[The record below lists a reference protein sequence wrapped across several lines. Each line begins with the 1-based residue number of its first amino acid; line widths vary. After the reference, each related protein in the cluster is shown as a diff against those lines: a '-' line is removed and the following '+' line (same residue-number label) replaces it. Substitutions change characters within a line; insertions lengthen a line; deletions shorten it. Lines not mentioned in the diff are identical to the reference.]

1 MSAPANEV
9 RVRTEQPCYWVCSP
23 ILRGWWPLGPRRV
36 YWVDDGNLVSA
47 KPDGTVVLREPISS
61 LHLAVT
67 RLGHLR
73 LEAADGR
80 TWLLSALTHRN
91 GTLWGA
97 SLVRHVPDAVQG
109 RTVIVWRRASEQSMT
124 WSTLSSEWARRVAY
138 TLESLG
144 AQVVSDQPYSS
155 WRAAGNFA
163 LMSLGA
169 LALAATI
176 AVVVVTLTI
185 GFG

>member
-23 ILRGWWPLGPRRV
+23 IVRAWWPLGPRRV
-36 YWVDDGNLVSA
+36 YWVEDQNLVSA
-47 KPDGTVVLREPISS
+47 GRDGTVVQREPISS
-61 LHLAVT
+61 LRLSVT

-73 LEAADGR
+73 VEAGGGR
-80 TWLLSALTHRN
+80 TWLLSALTYRN

-97 SLVRHVPDAVQG
+97 SLARYVPDAVQG
-109 RTVIVWRRASEQSMT
+109 RTVVVWRRAGEQPMT
-124 WSTLSSEWARRVAY
+124 WSTLSSEWARTVAY

-155 WRAAGNFA
+155 WRAAGNLA
-163 LMSLGA
+163 LLSLGA

-176 AVVVVTLTI
+176 AVMVVALTI

>member
-23 ILRGWWPLGPRRV
+23 IVRAWWPLGPRRV
-36 YWVDDGNLVSA
+36 YWVEDQNLMAV
-47 KPDGTVVLREPISS
+47 KPDGTVVLREPLSS
-61 LHLAVT
+61 LRLSVT

-73 LEAADGR
+73 LEAGGGR
-80 TWLLSALTHRN
+80 TWLLSALNHRN

-109 RTVIVWRRASEQSMT
+109 HLVVVWRRASEQSMT

-155 WRAAGNFA
+155 WRAARNLA

-176 AVVVVTLTI
+176 AVMVVALTI